1 MRCPA
6 RLLAVL
12 IALIAAL
19 VLTACGGGNASSSSG
34 SDATALIKETFGANH
49 PIRSGLL
56 DANLD
61 VDLQGLPRFQQP
73 ISLHLS
79 GPFQTNGGKTL
90 PDFALELDL
99 NGGSRP
105 VTVGATFAQQSGF
118 LTVEGR
124 AFTLG
129 PQIYDSFK
137 QGYVKAKADAA
148 AKGGTSSLSALGIS
162 PLRWLR
168 APRTQGTEDIGG
180 TQSDH
185 VTAEID
191 VPRLLEDLSTL
202 LGKARGVAQAGGAAT
217 GTTVPTQLTASQ
229 RDLIARSV
237 KSATIDVWS
246 GHGDHTLR
254 KVALDVRIAVPQ
266 ELQARAGGLRSG
278 SIALQVTLAR
288 LNEHQTIHQPTG
300 ARPIGELRAALQ
312 QLGLL
317 GTSSASTT
325 TNGSTTTPAPAPA
338 SGPQGDYAKCLNQAG
353 NDLAKVQTCAGLL
366 K

>member
-1 MRCPA
+1 
-6 RLLAVL
+6 
-12 IALIAAL
+12 
-19 VLTACGGGNASSSSG
+19 
-34 SDATALIKETFGANH
+34 
-49 PIRSGLL
+49 
-56 DANLD
+56 
-61 VDLQGLPRFQQP
+61 
-73 ISLHLS
+73 
-79 GPFQTNGGKTL
+79 
-90 PDFALELDL
+90 
-99 NGGSRP
+99 
-105 VTVGATFAQQSGF
+105 VGATFAQQSGF

-246 GHGDHTLR
+246 GQDDHTLR

-325 TNGSTTTPAPAPA
+325 TSGSTTTPAPAT
-338 SGPQGDYAKCLNQAG
+338 GPQGDYAKCLNQAG